1 MNYFIKE
8 EFFPQ
13 GRTMKSA
20 ASKARLDIENIFLR
34 NDFQPIIIK
43 IIPRKGNMD
52 HISTDLINH
61 YQVMKL
67 WRKATNNLKKGDLLY
82 IQFPFLQ
89 HSVFL
94 RSLVKKLNK
103 KGIKLVTI
111 IHDIESIRVVK
122 RKDISKSKSF
132 ILLNEENTIFK
143 WSTKLI
149 VHNDRMK
156 DFLRK
161 KRVFANKLLSLGI
174 FDYLIPKYDKQ
185 RMALRKID
193 LTKPIII
200 AGTLRPHK
208 AGYIYQLPMSL
219 KFNLYGVGYIKNR
232 QQKNICYKGVFQPDE
247 LPYLLE
253 GSFGLVWDG
262 DDIKTCAGIYGDYLK
277 INSPHKL
284 SLYLAAGIP
293 VIVWK
298 EAAVAKFV
306 MVNNCGFVVS
316 SLLEI
321 KSKIE
326 AMSDEKYTG
335 MKKNARNVGRLLRS
349 GLFLKELLNQLR

>member
-8 EFFPQ
+8 EFFFQ

-20 ASKARLDIENIFLR
+20 ASKARLDIENIFLK

-52 HISTDLINH
+52 HISTNLINH

-67 WRKATNNLKKGDLLY
+67 WQKATNNLKKGDLLY

-94 RSLVKKLNK
+94 RNLVKELNK
-103 KGIKLVTI
+103 KGIKLVAI

-122 RKDISKSKSF
+122 RKDISKLKSF
-132 ILLNEENTIFK
+132 ILLNEENAIFK

-161 KRVFANKLLSLGI
+161 KGVSANKLLSLGI
-174 FDYLIPKYDKQ
+174 FDYLIPKYDEQ

-219 KFNLYGVGYIKNR
+219 RFNLYGVGYIKNR

-247 LPYLLE
+247 LPYHLE

-262 DDIKTCAGIYGDYLK
+262 NSPETCAGVYGDYLR

-284 SLYLAAGIP
+284 SLYLAAGVP
-293 VIVWK
+293 VIVWEK
-298 EAAVAKFV
+298 SAMADFV
-306 MVNNCGFVVS
+306 VKSRCGFTIN
-316 SLLEI
+316 SLFEI
-321 KSKIE
+321 NVAIKNTNLK
-326 AMSDEKYTG
+326 KYNFY
-335 MKKNARNVGRLLRS
+335 KKNAQKIGVS
-349 GLFLKELLNQLR
+349 MLKGCYTKKSIVQVH